1 METQTPSEGK
11 IQARGNAVRV
21 LIVIGRPTVRSGIK
35 QGLSKA
41 PGIEIVG
48 EAADWQEWLTAS
60 SQLTPDVALVGV
72 RLLTQMPSQP
82 SRSGRRAPF
91 LVAMPEYLDAYLS
104 LAVEAGALGYVLE
117 DVDPLETAAAL
128 RLAATGQAQWTREDR
143 ALARR
148 WQENVGLRWRSLTER
163 EREVLH
169 LLAKGMNTTEIAN
182 ALILAPKTV
191 EHHVNHILEK
201 LALKSR
207 TQAVIWYLEGLPPS
221 IREGGETG

>member
-1 METQTPSEGK
+1 MDTQKSPEGK
-11 IQARGNAVRV
+11 MEIRGKAVRV
-21 LIVIGRPTVRSGIK
+21 LIVIGRPTVRSAIK

-48 EAADWQEWLTAS
+48 EAADWQEWLTVDG
-60 SQLTPDVALVGV
+60 QLRPDVALVGAPV
-72 RLLTQMPSQP
+72 LAQFL
-82 SRSGRRAPF
+82 SRPPDPDTPILAT
-91 LVAMPEYLDAYLS
+91 MPEYLDAYLS
-104 LAVEAGALGYVLE
+104 LAVDAGALGYVLE
-117 DVDPLETAAAL
+117 DVDPLEIAAAL
-128 RLAATGQAQWTREDR
+128 RRAAAGQAQWTREDR

-148 WQENVGLRWRSLTER
+148 WQKDVGLRWRSLTER

-182 ALILAPKTV
+182 ALTLAPKTV

-221 IREGGETG
+221 IRGGGTR